1 MLGTVVGLCADRVP
15 GTEWWELSADRAVPP
30 AARAGPPLCGRHRAA
45 AAVARSDPASSTR
58 AAAAEA
64 ELEIELSDP
73 EEFADLFR
81 P

>member
-1 MLGTVVGLCADRVP
+1 
-15 GTEWWELSADRAVPP
+15 
-30 AARAGPPLCGRHRAA
+30 
-45 AAVARSDPASSTR
+45 VARSDPASSTR